1 MEHSAQVDV
10 LAQLIG
16 RDKAQMVVALNTL
29 AEAVVGLNQQLLDV
43 QQAAEEARRAAE
55 AVPTAVYAPEEES
68 A

>member
-29 AEAVVGLNQQLLDV
+29 AETVVGLTQQM
-43 QQAAEEARRAAE
+43 QQMAQGQLEPPA
-55 AVPTAVYAPEEES
+55 AVYAPNDEDVE
-68 A
+68 AP